1 VHRCLWAFI
10 ATATVAV
17 TPSNCFAKVKETAQG
32 PSKCRCHPRKAWCY
46 AQKVLSKEH
55 SRPCRSGHVTKVRG
69 NGNLYTFG
77 PYGSWTRFFMIDRR
91 REGEELCEEFKV
103 LGSTGNVRWD
113 QNTQF
118 VNFSLNCWQVYTV
131 MIGRL
136 PSCDC
141 VYIVHSLYFCLATPA
156 DSPPRP
162 RRGSW

>member
-1 VHRCLWAFI
+1 MHRYLWAFI
-10 ATATVAV
+10 ATAIVAV
-17 TPSNCFAKVKETAQG
+17 TPSNCFTKVKETAQG
-32 PSKCRCHPRKAWCY
+32 PSKSRCHPRKTWCY

-91 REGEELCEEFKV
+91 REGEELCAEFKV

-118 VNFSLNCWQVYTV
+118 VNFSLTVIACWQVYTV
-131 MIGRL
+131 TIGRL

-141 VYIVHSLYFCLATPA
+141 VYIVYSLIFLPGDTC
-156 DSPPRP
+156 
-162 RRGSW
+162 